1 MSGDMTTFFQG
12 SSTQSTKVV
21 GKSINPHYDSKMHFM
36 GVTRDI
42 FIATSVHAKILGELQ
57 LCRKLWRYELYDVNS
72 KFIILKVES
81 YENHER
87 NQR

>member
-1 MSGDMTTFFQG
+1 MRHYQFDHEDFTRLLSDISGDMTTFFQG

-57 LCRKLWRYELYDVNS
+57 LCRKL
-72 KFIILKVES
+72 
-81 YENHER
+81 
-87 NQR
+87 